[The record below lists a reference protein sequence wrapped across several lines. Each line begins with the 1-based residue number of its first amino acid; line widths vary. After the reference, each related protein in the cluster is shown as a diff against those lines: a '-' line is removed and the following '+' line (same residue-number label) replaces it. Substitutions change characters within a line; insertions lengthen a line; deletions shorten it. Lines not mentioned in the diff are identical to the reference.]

1 VKALQHR
8 LEYVLLRLLVGALSL
23 LPDRVAGT
31 VGAVLGRLGYW
42 PFRIRRR
49 QAEENVR
56 AAFPDRD
63 DAWVQRVV
71 RASYEHLGR
80 ELMVILRMPSKTPEQ
95 IRAMT
100 RVHGIELGDA
110 RYREGKGVVVTA
122 GHLGNWEMGAAM
134 VAVRGYRV
142 DAIVMRQANP
152 LFDDY
157 IVRTRKRLG
166 IGVIRRGGATQ
177 AAVQSLQE
185 GKAVAFAADQNANRR
200 GVFVPFFGRLASTHR
215 GAALIALR
223 TGAPMFIGIPVRE
236 PDGTYTM
243 CLEPVDFDRSGDPD
257 EAVWRGT
264 AAFTARLEA
273 AIREHPEQYLWQ
285 HRRWKTRPPEETKD
299 VSERELAGWRTHP
312 VAGSGTA
319 GQAGRRRPHQT

>member
-80 ELMVILRMPSKTPEQ
+80 ELMMILRMPSKTPEQ

-122 GHLGNWEMGAAM
+122 GHFGNWEMGAAM

-185 GKAVAFAADQNANRR
+185 GKAVAFAADQNANRK
-200 GVFVPFFGRLASTHR
+200 GIFVPFFGRLASTHR

-223 TGAPMFIGIPVRE
+223 TGAPHVHRDPRARAGRHLH
-236 PDGTYTM
+236 TM
-243 CLEPVDFDRSGDPD
+243 AG
-257 EAVWRGT
+257 
-264 AAFTARLEA
+264 AR
-273 AIREHPEQYLWQ
+273 RF
-285 HRRWKTRPPEETKD
+285 R
-299 VSERELAGWRTHP
+299 SERGPRRGG
-312 VAGSGTA
+312 VAGHGGLHGAAGSRHSRAPRAVPLAAPPMEDATA
-319 GQAGRRRPHQT
+319 GGNERRLRA